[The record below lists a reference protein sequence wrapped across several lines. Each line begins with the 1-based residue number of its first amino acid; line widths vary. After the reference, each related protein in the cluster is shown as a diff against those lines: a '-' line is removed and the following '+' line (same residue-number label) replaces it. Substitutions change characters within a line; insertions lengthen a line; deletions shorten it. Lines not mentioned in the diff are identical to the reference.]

1 MCSQIKLSVME
12 NAFVVFFTC
21 LGGDLRFFLFNDL
34 LILKFLILLLCS

>member
-12 NAFVVFFTC
+12 NAFVIFY

-34 LILKFLILLLCS
+34 IVLKFLILILCS